1 MIGKKMLVAC
11 AAILSLSVAAA
22 ADEVTG
28 EGRTIS
34 VVDFG
39 AKPDDG
45 KDDTKA
51 LRRAAEYCRENAGTT
66 LVMPAG
72 EYRLRDAEAERLEN

>member
-1 MIGKKMLVAC
+1 MIGKKMLVAM

-22 ADEVTG
+22 AEDVKA

-34 VVDFG
+34 VLDFG

-45 KDDTKA
+45 KDF
-51 LRRAAEYCRENAGTT
+51 
-66 LVMPAG
+66 
-72 EYRLRDAEAERLEN
+72 